1 MDGGC
6 PRDTQN
12 WMDTLVD
19 VFCVL
24 LDVHAVSKF
33 VEEGGGWSC
42 SVYPKNKDGSLCVY
56 VGVTGFIFFVDK
68 MIRWT
73 VVVRATRK
81 TGWILWLLCF
91 VFCWMC
97 TR

>member
-1 MDGGC
+1 MDA
-6 PRDTQN
+6 
-12 WMDTLVD
+12 LVV

-33 VEEGGGWSC
+33 VEEGASWSC
-42 SVYPKNKDGSLCVY
+42 SVYLKNRVGALCVY

-81 TGWILWLLCF
+81 TGWMLWLLCF

-97 TR
+97 PR